1 MGQLNECCC
10 EDCCIFGNWDLLY
23 NQDAWIGL
31 WLPEHVPLD
40 SWTVGVGIDPLR
52 SVAWYYPWADQR
64 LGCRTELTPMAV
76 SCPVGWWW
84 NPQKKKKESIF
95 FFFAKP
101 NRFEQNVR
109 FWFEGGCGGVNPL
122 SSRKYGVIMKQELKR
137 RTKRKPKWGRW
148 WGTKHEQKKL
158 VELQKKGQA
167 KELWRRREVRL
178 VEERIRISKRG
189 FYIKPIRFG
198 LGWGRQTNN
207 LYVTPWP
214 DRCWTSKLLQ
224 IPARHLSVINLV
236 SSGLVGF
243 FRSRQAFGNFFHPWC
258 TVSPISLYFCRI

>member
-1 MGQLNECCC
+1 MLLRG
-10 EDCCIFGNWDLLY
+10 LLY
-23 NQDAWIGL
+23 L
-31 WLPEHVPLD
+31 WELGFTLQPRCMNWSLVTWTCPSGFLDCRGGHWPPQVSSVILPLSWPTPWVPN
-40 SWTVGVGIDPLR
+40 WTDT
-52 SVAWYYPWADQR
+52 D
-64 LGCRTELTPMAV
+64 GCQL
-76 SCPVGWWW
+76 SGWLVMK
-84 NPQKKKKESIF
+84 PTKKKKESIF

-224 IPARHLSVINLV
+224 IPGRHLSVINLV